1 MATSFVITGSAVA
14 VAAVVEDLIEAVEN
28 AAGFE
33 IVVEFEYFVAA
44 INTGVFVGATLGPG

>member
-33 IVVEFEYFVAA
+33 IVVEFGYFVAA